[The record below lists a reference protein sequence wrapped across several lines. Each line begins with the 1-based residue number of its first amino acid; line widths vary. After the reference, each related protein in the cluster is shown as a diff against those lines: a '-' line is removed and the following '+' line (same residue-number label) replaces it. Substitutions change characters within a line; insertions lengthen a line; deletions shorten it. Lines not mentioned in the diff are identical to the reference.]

1 MKIALQSRRVLLPA
15 GFQPAVLHLDG
26 DRIVHIT
33 PTPLPG
39 FELRDVGESCI
50 LPALTDSHVHIN
62 EPGRS
67 DWEGFWTATRAAA
80 AGGVTLLVDMPL
92 NSDPVTTSL
101 EALEKKKGSAAGKLH
116 VDVGF
121 WGGVVPGNVAEL
133 APMVRAGALGFK
145 CFTCFSG
152 IDDFPASTRADL
164 LEAMPVLRELGVP
177 LLVHAELESELKDA
191 NIDASSRLYKNYLH
205 SRPSAWEDAAVAM
218 VVELVALTGCR
229 AHIVHLSSADALDL
243 VRRAKMQG
251 LPITAET
258 CPHYLGLAAEEVP
271 DGATQFKCA
280 PPIRERENQERLWA
294 GLLDGTLDFVVTDHS
309 PCIPALKK
317 MEEGT
322 FMDAWG
328 GIASLQLGLRSVW
341 TEAQRRGIALE
352 RLIGWMS
359 AATAAFVGRPE
370 RGILREGGPADFLLF
385 QPEHEERLE
394 ARTLLHRHPQSPWVG
409 RRLAGAVEQTWMRG
423 QPIWSDGKICGEAA
437 GKIYLGGRN
446 HV

>member
-1 MKIALQSRRVLLPA
+1 
-15 GFQPAVLHLDG
+15 
-26 DRIVHIT
+26 
-33 PTPLPG
+33 
-39 FELRDVGESCI
+39 
-50 LPALTDSHVHIN
+50 
-62 EPGRS
+62 
-67 DWEGFWTATRAAA
+67 
-80 AGGVTLLVDMPL
+80 
-92 NSDPVTTSL
+92 
-101 EALEKKKGSAAGKLH
+101 
-116 VDVGF
+116 VGF
-121 WGGVVPGNVAEL
+121 WGGVVPGNQAEL
-133 APMVRAGALGFK
+133 GPMVRAGALGFK

-152 IDDFPASTRADL
+152 IDDFPASTRVDL
-164 LEAMPVLRELGVP
+164 LTAMPLLRELGVP
-177 LLVHAELESELKDA
+177 LLVHAELESELKNA
-191 NIDASSRLYKNYLH
+191 NIDASSRSYKNYLH

-229 AHIVHLSSADALDL
+229 AHIVHLSSADALEL
-243 VRRAKMQG
+243 VRRAKKQG

-258 CPHYLGLAAEEVP
+258 CPHYLGLSAEEVP

-309 PCIPALKK
+309 PCIPALKR
-317 MEEGT
+317 MEEGN

-370 RGILREGGPADFLLF
+370 RGILREGGPADLVLF
-385 QPEHEERLE
+385 RPEHHERLE
-394 ARTLLHRHPQSPWVG
+394 AATLLHRHPQSPWVG

-423 QPIWSDGKICGEAA
+423 QPIWADGKINGEGA

-446 HV
+446 NV